1 MDRIEINKKLMLLTK
16 NDAIINAKKR
26 WYEYMKKYSDI
37 QYDNVLDYAKKI
49 IYDIDC
55 DGWDEDIH
63 GDIDIAMECYARN
76 TWYDTPWEYE

>member
-16 NDAIINAKKR
+16 NDAIIYAKKR
-26 WYEYMKKYSDI
+26 WCEYMKKYSDI
-37 QYDNVLDYAKKI
+37 QYDNIIDYAKKV

-55 DGWDEDIH
+55 DGWDENIH

-76 TWYDTPWEYE
+76 MWCDTPWEYE

>member
-16 NDAIINAKKR
+16 NDAIIYAKKR

-37 QYDNVLDYAKKI
+37 QYDNVLDYAKKV

-55 DGWDEDIH
+55 DGWDEDN
-63 GDIDIAMECYARN
+63 DLCRVLKMC
-76 TWYDTPWEYE
+76 

>member
-16 NDAIINAKKR
+16 NDAIIYAKKR
-26 WYEYMKKYSDI
+26 WCEYMKKYSDI
-37 QYDNVLDYAKKI
+37 QYDDILEYAKKV

-76 TWYDTPWEYE
+76 IWYDTPWEYE